1 MMGPQVPKEI
11 IEAARSGGPADV
23 ERLLEAV
30 WVDAYRLAVAILPH
44 RQSAEDVA
52 QEACVIMFRSIASLR
67 NPEAFRTWFYRIV
80 VREALKQKKLEAASM
95 TLSTDVGYCDDRS
108 DLIDLWRTLGTLSD
122 KLRTVIVLHY
132 FEALTSREIGR
143 ILGIPEATV
152 RFRLLTARRKLRPLL
167 KEHASSTHSKGEEVY
182 AL

>member
-1 MMGPQVPKEI
+1 MEPHVPKEI

-23 ERLLEAV
+23 ERLLEAA
-30 WVDAYRLAVAILPH
+30 WIDAYRLSMAISPQ

-52 QEACVIMFRSIASLR
+52 QEACVIMFRSIGSLR

-80 VREALKQKKLEAASM
+80 VREALKQKKMQIESTA
-95 TLSTDVGYCDDRS
+95 LSTDVGYFDDRS
-108 DLIDLWRTLGTLSD
+108 DLLDLWRALGALSD

-143 ILGIPEATV
+143 ILGVPEATV
-152 RFRLLTARRKLRPLL
+152 RFRLMTARRKLLPLL
-167 KEHASSTHSKGEEVY
+167 KEHASSTPPKGEEIY